1 MGLFRDPEPK
11 TKEQLKSEKI
21 FGSIKKYTNPPK
33 KKVKYTW
40 KGLGNLLM
48 TLDTSGTGL
57 LHKKQ
62 RIEQLKEGAPETE
75 KDYIDFFEDLEKGVY
90 GIAEN
95 TSYTI
100 GDLATMGIDAVAN
113 TDLNEKLDEK
123 FRENKLKDPETFM
136 GKATELVG
144 TYGLSGGVA
153 FKVMS
158 RLGKVNKMKRGKQWM
173 DKTLGTKVSSIASR
187 AGYMSGAFAATDF
200 LAAQPDTPTLFTEL
214 ENTEGLSGRKKVA
227 AKFKNRL
234 RYGAEGAA
242 IGGGF
247 ALAGK
252 PIALGFKYGIFKPTA
267 KIAGLGLRAADKVVV
282 QPSAYLLSK
291 DKWVIPRV
299 SKALHNSTSYGL
311 QKIISPLLIGRLPTK
326 KLIKQLPDFEQWRMF
341 SVNSADPL
349 KKDLKKLDNVFSW
362 FRSLGKQ
369 TGQQYKTTT
378 RARQEIKAR
387 ARTIEK
393 YLEDIEK
400 RAYNL
405 AGGFKRLYNTKTTS
419 PASKDQYLDQTLS
432 YLKGNL
438 PLEKLPKD
446 LRNPAQGLNKELRQ
460 LKQKFADLL
469 PEGELKDYLLNNVQN
484 YMRKSFAVFTNPAYK
499 PPKKVM
505 DEAVDYFEQLIKKDD
520 PMRRAALEGFKNVKP
535 EQAIKEYAK
544 VLTQKLLHDGK
555 TNNMDPLQLL
565 QRIGKHD
572 LSMTK
577 PIRSGEELPTA
588 IKRLLGEEDD
598 LRASVLTTASHA
610 ITNTVNKRMAD
621 RLAAI
626 GVKEGW
632 LFKSREAAKAAG
644 VLDPYKIIP
653 PQSLGLLQT
662 RLGGMGKGQLYGNA
676 QISKAIRGTPGALD
690 SIMQRGAY
698 RSILQLKVATQFGK
712 TVLSPA
718 TQVRNVTSASLFPL
732 ASGHIGGR
740 ASVTEAFKMTL
751 DDIYGAGKKI
761 NDEALIKNIENKVR
775 LGVIDENI
783 VASELGAVLK
793 DIKKG
798 SINSLDG
805 LYNNLTNGK
814 FMKGATRL
822 YAGGDNVW
830 KWYGHEYVKSQLKG
844 TYKNVAGLARW
855 TKEITGQKYVN
866 RDLITQQVKTYDQAI
881 EEAAAWYI
889 RNTYPTYSKVPE
901 AIKAIRKLPFGN
913 FVSFPAEMIRTSFNL
928 VNIGAKE
935 IASSNPLLRQMGY
948 RRMMGT
954 AFTLG
959 GAGQGALEIASFVTG
974 TPLEELEAY
983 KRSFAAPWNSDSILL
998 PMNKWVGGVGKA
1010 INFSYFSPYEVVQK
1024 PFSSFMREL
1033 QRREMTG
1040 QEINDDTLTY
1050 FTEFMGPLME
1060 PFMSEAI
1067 ALERFQDVLPAGK
1080 GGRSGITKTGS
1091 RVYSETDSTGDKITK
1106 SFVHIL
1112 QGVEPGVVTTGKKI
1126 QKGIQQDITK
1136 GGTPVNL
1143 RDEMLAL
1150 FSGIR
1155 IINVDAP
1162 RAYNY
1167 KLTDFNK
1174 RRRSVTT
1181 SEDFYNLTNL
1191 SQRGGVALA
1200 DEFRQIQD
1208 EALKVQKEFYQVIK
1222 DAEAM
1227 GVPKKELRKIN
1238 KGRISRKEFRKISKG
1253 KFIPAPYS
1261 KERMKKRVK
1270 EAEKAHPDRDIDKRW
1285 VYPRSE
1291 LRKVLREYRNKSL
1304 KPPEPVEEINI
1315 LDEESEIKVPKQDLQ
1330 SRLSQP
1336 QIQTPPLPQTP
1347 QAAAVTA
1354 RNMNVMNPLSG
1365 LTRNESAL
1373 LSPSEQLI
1381 RQRNRT

>member
-1 MGLFRDPEPK
+1 MGLYKTEPPEK
-11 TKEQLKSEKI
+11 VDIEKKYLYK
-21 FGSIKKYTNPPK
+21 SIKKYTNPPK
-33 KKVKYTW
+33 KKVKYTF
-40 KGLGNLLM
+40 KGLANLL
-48 TLDTSGTGL
+48 TGL
-57 LHKKQ
+57 HPTGQARTAQRLKQ
-62 RIEQLKEGAPETE
+62 LQEGSPETE
-75 KDYIDFFEDLEKGVY
+75 KDYIDFFEDLELGLY

-95 TSYTI
+95 TAYSI
-100 GDLATMGIDAVAN
+100 GDLATMGIDAVAG

-123 FRENKLKDPETFM
+123 FRENKLKDPELFIN
-136 GKATELVG
+136 KAVELIG
-144 TYGLSGGVA
+144 TYGLPGGVA

-158 RLGKVNKMKRGKQWM
+158 RLGRLNKMKRGKHWM
-173 DKTLGTKVSSIASR
+173 DKKLGTRISSIASR

-214 ENTEGLSGRKKVA
+214 ENTEGLSGRKRAA
-227 AKFKNRL
+227 AKFRNRL
-234 RYGAEGAA
+234 RFAAEGAT

-252 PIALGFKYGIFKPTA
+252 PIALGFKYGIFKPGA
-267 KIAGLGLRAADKVVV
+267 KVAGLGLRAADKVVV

-291 DKWVIPRV
+291 DKWVIPKL
-299 SKALHNSTSYGL
+299 SKALHKSTSYGL
-311 QKIISPLLIGRLPTK
+311 QKIVSPLLIGRLPTK
-326 KLIKQLPDFEQWRMF
+326 KLIKQLPDFKDWRMF

-349 KKDLKKLDNVFSW
+349 KKDLKKLDNIFSW

-369 TGQQYKTTT
+369 TAQQYKVTT

-387 ARTIEK
+387 SRTIEK

-446 LRNPAQGLNKELRQ
+446 LRDSARGLNKELLQ

-469 PEGELKDYLLNNVQN
+469 PESELKDYLLNNVQN
-484 YMRKSFAVFTNPAYK
+484 YMRKSFAIFTNPAYK
-499 PPKKVM
+499 PGQKVLEGAE
-505 DEAVDYFEQLIKKDD
+505 DFFEKLIRKNDD
-520 PMRRAALEGFKNVKP
+520 MRQAALGGFKNLTP
-535 EQAIKEYAK
+535 SQAIKEYSK

-555 TNNMDPLQLL
+555 TNGMDPLQML
-565 QRIGKHD
+565 QRIAKHD
-572 LSMTK
+572 LRLEK

-598 LRASVLTTASHA
+598 LKASVLTTASHA
-610 ITNTVNKRMAD
+610 ITQTINKRMAD
-621 RLAAI
+621 RLAAV
-626 GVKEGW
+626 GYKEGW
-632 LFKSREAAKAAG
+632 LFKSREAAKASG
-644 VLDPYKIIP
+644 VLDPHKIIA

-662 RLGGMGKGQLYGNA
+662 TLGKGLYGSA

-690 SIMQRGAY
+690 NLIQSNAY
-698 RSILQLKVATQFGK
+698 RAILQLKVATQFGK

-761 NDEALIKNIENKVR
+761 NDEALIKNIENKIR
-775 LGVIDENI
+775 YGVIDENI

-798 SINSLDG
+798 SVTTLDG
-805 LYNNLTNGK
+805 LYNKLTNGK

-855 TKEITGQKYVN
+855 TKEITGQNYVK
-866 RDLITQQVKTYDQAI
+866 RDLITQQLKTYDQAI
-881 EEAAAWYI
+881 DEAAAWYI

-928 VNIGAKE
+928 LNIGAKE
-935 IASSNPLLRQMGY
+935 IASNNALLRQMGY

-959 GAGQGALEIASFVTG
+959 GAGKGALEIASFVTG
-974 TPLEELEAY
+974 TPLEELKAY
-983 KRSFAAPWNSDSILL
+983 KRSFAAPWNEDSILL

-1033 QRREMTG
+1033 ERRKLTG
-1040 QEINDDTLTY
+1040 QEIDDDTLTY

-1060 PFMSEAI
+1060 PFISEAI

-1091 RVYSETDSTGDKITK
+1091 KVYSETDSTGDKITK

-1112 QGVEPGVVTTGKKI
+1112 QGVEPGALTTGRKI
-1126 QKGIQQDITK
+1126 KKGIQKDITK
-1136 GGTPVNL
+1136 GGTPVNA

-1191 SQRGGVALA
+1191 SQRGGEALA
-1200 DEFRQIQD
+1200 NEFRQIQD
-1208 EALKVQKEFYQVIK
+1208 EALKVQKEFYQTIQ
-1222 DAEAM
+1222 DAKAM
-1227 GVPKKELRKIN
+1227 GVTNRVLRKAN
-1238 KGRISRKEFRKISKG
+1238 KGRLSNKEFYKILGG
-1253 KFIPAPYS
+1253 KFIHAPYS
-1261 KERMKKRVK
+1261 KSRMRKRVQDAK
-1270 EAEKAHPDRDIDKRW
+1270 KALKGRVIDPTW
-1285 VYPRSE
+1285 VFPRAA
-1291 LRKVLREYRNKSL
+1291 LNRVINEYRNRSL
-1304 KPPEPVEEINI
+1304 KPPKPVEEIEI
-1315 LDEESEIKVPKQDLQ
+1315 DEESEIKVPKQDFQ
-1330 SRLSQP
+1330 SRLNQP
-1336 QIQTPPLPQTP
+1336 RIQTPPLPQTP
-1347 QAAAVTA
+1347 QPGAVTA
-1354 RNMNVMNPLSG
+1354 GNMNVINPLSG
-1365 LTRNESAL
+1365 LTRSETAL
-1373 LSPSEQLI
+1373 LSPEEQI
-1381 RQRNRT
+1381 IARRT

>member
-1 MGLFRDPEPK
+1 MGLFRDTEPK
-11 TKEQLKSEKI
+11 EQEIKNKALLR
-21 FGSIKKYTNPPK
+21 SIKKYTNPPK
-33 KKVKYTW
+33 KKVKFTF
-40 KGLGNLLM
+40 KGLANLL
-48 TLDTSGTGL
+48 TGL
-57 LHKKQ
+57 HPTGTPRTAQRLKQ
-62 RIEQLKEGAPETE
+62 LQEGAPETE
-75 KDYIDFFEDLEKGVY
+75 KDYIDFFEDLEKGIY

-95 TSYTI
+95 TAYTI
-100 GDLATMGIDAVAN
+100 GDLATMGIDAVAG
-113 TDLNEKLDEK
+113 TDLNQKVDDLY
-123 FRENKLKDPETFM
+123 RENKLKDPELFIS
-136 GKATELVG
+136 KATELVG
-144 TYGLSGGVA
+144 TYALPGGPA
-153 FKVMS
+153 FKIMS

-187 AGYMSGAFAATDF
+187 AGYMAGAFAATDF

-214 ENTEGLSGRKKVA
+214 EKTENLTGRKRVA
-227 AKFKNRL
+227 AKFRNRL
-234 RYGAEGAA
+234 RYASEGAA

-252 PIALGFKYGIFKPTA
+252 PIALGFKYGIFKPGA
-267 KIAGLGLRAADKVVV
+267 KVAGLGLRAADKVVV
-282 QPSAYLLSK
+282 QPSAWLLSK
-291 DKWVIPRV
+291 DKWVIPKL
-299 SKALHNSTSYGL
+299 SKALHKSTSYGL

-326 KLIKQLPDFEQWRMF
+326 KLIKQLPDFEEWRMF

-349 KKDLKKLDNVFSW
+349 KKDLKKLDNIFSW

-369 TGQQYKTTT
+369 TGQQYKVTT

-405 AGGFKRLYNTKTTS
+405 AGGFKRLYNTNTTS
-419 PASKDQYLDQTLS
+419 PASKDQYLDQVLT
-432 YLKGNL
+432 YLKGDL

-446 LRNPAQGLNKELRQ
+446 LIDPSRGLNKELKQ
-460 LKQKFADLL
+460 LKKKFADLL
-469 PEGELKDYLLNNVQN
+469 PEGDLKDFMLNNVQN
-484 YMRKSFAVFTNPAYK
+484 YMRKSFSVFTNPAYK
-499 PPKKVM
+499 PKQEV
-505 DEAVDYFEQLIKKDD
+505 VDGSVNWFEKLITKNRD
-520 PMRRAALEGFKNVKP
+520 MRKAALEGFKNVTP
-535 EQAIKEYAK
+535 AQAIKEYAK

-555 TNNMDPLQLL
+555 TNGGDPLAML
-565 QRIGKHD
+565 QRIAKHD
-572 LSMTK
+572 LRLEKQVRT
-577 PIRSGEELPTA
+577 GEELPDA
-588 IKRLLGEEDD
+588 IKRLLGEEDN
-598 LRASVLTTASHA
+598 LKAAVLTTASHA
-610 ITNTVNKRMAD
+610 ITQTVNKRMAD

-626 GVKEGW
+626 GYKEGW
-632 LFKSREAAKAAG
+632 LFKSREAAKASG
-644 VLDPYKIIP
+644 VLDPHKIIA

-662 RLGGMGKGQLYGNA
+662 RLGKGLYGNA
-676 QISKAIRGTPGALD
+676 QISAAIRGTPGKLD
-690 SIMQRGAY
+690 NLIQTGAY
-698 RSILQLKVATQFGK
+698 RAILQLKVATQFGK

-761 NDEALIKNIENKVR
+761 NDEALIKNIENKIR
-775 LGVIDENI
+775 YGVIDENI

-798 SINSLDG
+798 SVTTLDG
-805 LYNNLTNGK
+805 LYNKLTNGK

-855 TKEITGQKYVN
+855 TKEITGQNYVK
-866 RDLITQQVKTYDQAI
+866 RDLITNQLKTYDQAI
-881 EEAAAWYI
+881 DEAAAWYI

-959 GAGQGALEIASFVTG
+959 GAGKGALEIASFVTG
-974 TPLEELEAY
+974 TTEEELEAY
-983 KRSFAAPWNSDSILL
+983 KRSFAAPWNEDSILL

-1033 QRREMTG
+1033 QKRKMTG
-1040 QEINDDTLTY
+1040 QEIDDDTLTY

-1091 RVYSETDSTGDKITK
+1091 RVYSETDSVGDAIIK
-1106 SFVHIL
+1106 SFAHIL
-1112 QGVEPGVVTTGKKI
+1112 QGVEPGILTTGRKI
-1126 QKGIQQDITK
+1126 KKGIQKDITK
-1136 GGTPVNL
+1136 GGTPVNA

-1174 RRRSVTT
+1174 RRRAVTV

-1208 EALKVQKEFYQVIK
+1208 EALKVQQEFYQVIK

-1227 GVPKKELRKIN
+1227 GVPKRELRKIN
-1238 KGRISRKEFRKISKG
+1238 KDRISNKEFRKISRG

-1261 KERMKKRVK
+1261 KPRFKKRIK
-1270 EAEKAHPDRDIDKRW
+1270 DAEKAHPDRNIDRRW
-1285 VYPRSE
+1285 VFPRSE
-1291 LRKVLREYRNKSL
+1291 LNRVIREYRNKSL
-1304 KPPEPVEEINI
+1304 EPPKPVEEIEDI
-1315 LDEESEIKVPKQDLQ
+1315 DIEEESRIVEPRKQLM
-1330 SRLSQP
+1330 SRLNQP
-1336 QIQTPPLPQTP
+1336 RMQTPPLPMTP
-1347 QAAAVTA
+1347 QAAAVNP
-1354 RNMNVMNPLSG
+1354 RGMNVVNPLSG
-1365 LTRNESAL
+1365 LTRTETAL
-1373 LSPSEQLI
+1373 LSPSEQI
-1381 RQRNRT
+1381 IARRT

>member
-1 MGLFRDPEPK
+1 
-11 TKEQLKSEKI
+11 
-21 FGSIKKYTNPPK
+21 
-33 KKVKYTW
+33 
-40 KGLGNLLM
+40 
-48 TLDTSGTGL
+48 
-57 LHKKQ
+57 
-62 RIEQLKEGAPETE
+62 
-75 KDYIDFFEDLEKGVY
+75 
-90 GIAEN
+90 
-95 TSYTI
+95 
-100 GDLATMGIDAVAN
+100 MGIDAVAG
-113 TDLNEKLDEK
+113 TDLNEKLDETY
-123 FRENKLKDPETFM
+123 RENKLKDPELFIS
-136 GKATELVG
+136 KATELVG
-144 TYGLSGGVA
+144 TYGLPGGVA
-153 FKVMS
+153 FKLLS

-173 DKTLGTKVSSIASR
+173 DKALGTKVSSIASR
-187 AGYMSGAFAATDF
+187 AGYMAGAFAATDF

-214 ENTEGLSGRKKVA
+214 EKTENLTGRKRVA
-227 AKFKNRL
+227 AKFRNRL
-234 RYGAEGAA
+234 RYASEGAA

-252 PIALGFKYGIFKPTA
+252 PIALGFKYGIFKPGA
-267 KIAGLGLRAADKVVV
+267 KVAGLGLRAADKVVV
-282 QPSAYLLSK
+282 QPSAWLLSK
-291 DKWVIPRV
+291 DKWVIPKL
-299 SKALHNSTSYGL
+299 SKALHKSTSYGL

-326 KLIKQLPDFEQWRMF
+326 KLIKQLPDFEEWRMF

-349 KKDLKKLDNVFSW
+349 KKDLKKLDNIFSW

-387 ARTIEK
+387 SRTIEK

-446 LRNPAQGLNKELRQ
+446 LRDPARGLHKELVQ
-460 LKQKFADLL
+460 LKQKFGDLL
-469 PEGELKDYLLNNVQN
+469 PEGDLKDFMLNNVQN
-484 YMRKSFAVFTNPAYK
+484 YMRKSFSVFTNPAYK
-499 PPKKVM
+499 PKQEVI
-505 DEAVDYFEQLIKKDD
+505 DGSVDWFEKLIRKNDD
-520 PMRRAALEGFKNVKP
+520 MRRAALEGFKNVEP
-535 EQAIKEYAK
+535 AQAVKEYAK

-555 TNNMDPLQLL
+555 TNGMDPLQML
-565 QRIGKHD
+565 QRIAKHD
-572 LSMTK
+572 LRLEKQVRT
-577 PIRSGEELPTA
+577 GEELPDA
-588 IKRLLGEEDD
+588 IKRLLGEEDN
-598 LRASVLTTASHA
+598 LKSAVLTTASHA
-610 ITNTVNKRMAD
+610 ITQTVNKRMAD

-626 GVKEGW
+626 GYKEGW

-644 VLDPYKIIP
+644 VLDPHKIIP

-662 RLGGMGKGQLYGNA
+662 RLGKGLYGNA

-690 SIMQRGAY
+690 NLIQSNAY
-698 RSILQLKVATQFGK
+698 RAILQLKVATQFGK

-761 NDEALIKNIENKVR
+761 NDEALIKNIENKIR
-775 LGVIDENI
+775 YGVIDENI

-798 SINSLDG
+798 SVTTLDG
-805 LYNNLTNGK
+805 LYNKLTNGK

-855 TKEITGQKYVN
+855 TKEITGQNYVK
-866 RDLITQQVKTYDQAI
+866 RDLITQQLKTYDQAI
-881 EEAAAWYI
+881 DEAAAWYI

-913 FVSFPAEMIRTSFNL
+913 FVSFPSEMIRTSFNL

-959 GAGQGALEIASFVTG
+959 GAGKGALEIASFVTG

-983 KRSFAAPWNSDSILL
+983 KRSFAAPWNEDSILL
-998 PMNKWVGGVGKA
+998 PMNKWIGGVGKA

-1033 QRREMTG
+1033 QRRKMTG
-1040 QEINDDTLTY
+1040 QEIDDDTLTY

-1060 PFMSEAI
+1060 PFISEAI

-1091 RVYSETDSTGDKITK
+1091 KVYSETDSTGDKITK
-1106 SFVHIL
+1106 SFAHIL
-1112 QGVEPGVVTTGKKI
+1112 QGVEPGALTTGRKI
-1126 QKGIQQDITK
+1126 KKGIQKDITK
-1136 GGTPVNL
+1136 GGTPVNA

-1191 SQRGGVALA
+1191 SQRGGQALA
-1200 DEFRQIQD
+1200 EEFRQIQD
-1208 EALKVQKEFYQVIK
+1208 EALKVQQEFYQVIK

-1227 GVPKKELRKIN
+1227 GVPKRELRKIN

-1270 EAEKAHPDRDIDKRW
+1270 EAEKAHPERDIDKSW
-1285 VYPRSE
+1285 VYPRAA
-1291 LRKVLREYRNKSL
+1291 LRKIMREYRNKSL
-1304 KPPEPVEEINI
+1304 VPPKPVEEVEEIDI
-1315 LDEESEIKVPKQDLQ
+1315 EEESQIKVPKKQFQ
-1330 SRLSQP
+1330 SRLNQP
-1336 QIQTPPLPQTP
+1336 KMQAPPLPMTP
-1347 QAAAVTA
+1347 QAAAVNP
-1354 RNMNVMNPLSG
+1354 RGMNVANPLSG
-1365 LTRNESAL
+1365 LTRTETAL
-1373 LSPSEQLI
+1373 LSPSEQI
-1381 RQRNRT
+1381 IARRT